1 MWRALAFLALLAVA
15 AYAAVWLADHPG
27 VVTVTWGGYE
37 VATSLAAGLVGVLVL
52 AVVLGFAWAFARG
65 LIGLPRR
72 ISRSSRE
79 RRRARGYSALSRGMV
94 AVGSGDPVAARR
106 HAGEAERLLGREPLA
121 LLLTAQAAQISGD
134 RAGAE
139 RAFRRMADDPETRVL
154 GLRGLFVE
162 ARRQGDEATAR
173 AYAAEAA
180 HLAPSVSWANEAVLE
195 AQCADR
201 DWSGAL
207 DTVSRRASLGIAD
220 KAAARRQRA
229 VLLTA
234 SAQEREVGD
243 PERALAQ
250 AMEAVKLA
258 PDLVPAAAVAG
269 RLLSRRA
276 ELKKAARVVEA
287 AWKAGPHP
295 DLARVYLDLRPGDS
309 SRDRLA
315 RAETLARLSS
325 WHPEAR
331 FAIARAALESREFGR
346 ARDVLAPLIAESPTR
361 RAYLLMAEI
370 EEAEHGRGSGRA
382 REWLARAARAPRDPA
397 WCADGIV
404 SERWA
409 PISPVSGRLDAFVW
423 QTPPDLIT
431 RGPEEAEAPEEPEA
445 EEPEEQREV
454 LAAPEPART
463 APVPAAETRM
473 PAPEP
478 APPRTGETKPPQAG
492 EGKPAPAAETKPP
505 RPHGNGL
512 DTSAPPFAATAT
524 PVVLPQPKPAEDDAS
539 FTERP
544 RRVV

>member
-1 MWRALAFLALLAVA
+1 
-15 AYAAVWLADHPG
+15 
-27 VVTVTWGGYE
+27 
-37 VATSLAAGLVGVLVL
+37 
-52 AVVLGFAWAFARG
+52 
-65 LIGLPRR
+65 
-72 ISRSSRE
+72 
-79 RRRARGYSALSRGMV
+79 
-94 AVGSGDPVAARR
+94 
-106 HAGEAERLLGREPLA
+106 
-121 LLLTAQAAQISGD
+121 
-134 RAGAE
+134 
-139 RAFRRMADDPETRVL
+139 MADDPETRVL

-201 DWSGAL
+201 DWNGAL

-234 SAQEREVGD
+234 SAQEREAGD

-258 PDLVPAAAVAG
+258 PDLVPAAVVAG

-331 FAIARAALESREFGR
+331 FAIARAALEAREFAR
-346 ARDVLAPLIAESPTR
+346 ARDVLAPLVAESPTR

-431 RGPEEAEAPEEPEA
+431 RGPDAADASEEPEA
-445 EEPEEQREV
+445 EEPDV
-454 LAAPEPART
+454 LAAPEPTRT
-463 APVPAAETRM
+463 APMPAGETRT
-473 PAPEP
+473 PAPPP
-478 APPRTGETKPPQAG
+478 APPRTGETKPPAG
-492 EGKPAPAAETKPP
+492 EAKPGPVTDAKAP

-524 PVVLPQPKPAEDDAS
+524 PVVLPQPKPPEDEAP
-539 FTERP
+539 FVERP